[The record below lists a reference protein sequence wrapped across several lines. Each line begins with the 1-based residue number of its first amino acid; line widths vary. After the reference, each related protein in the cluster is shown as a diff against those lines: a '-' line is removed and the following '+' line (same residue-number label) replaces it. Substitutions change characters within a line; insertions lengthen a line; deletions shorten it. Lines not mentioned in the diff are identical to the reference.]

1 MLNEVSWIHV
11 GGKEII
17 LVGTAHVSEESSRVV
32 REVIQK
38 EQPEVVAVE
47 LCGQRCEALLDR
59 KKWEEKDIYNV
70 IREGKSYLFLM
81 QLFLTNFQ
89 RKMGDEFKVKPGSE
103 MLEAMNVAGENG
115 ARVALVDRDIRITLK
130 RVMNQ
135 ITLREKLRLFYEL
148 ISGTMVDEKI
158 DQDFLEKLKDKDVV
172 NEMMR
177 ELSEKVPSLKRVLV
191 DERDKYIAYNV
202 EGLHARRIVA
212 VVGAGHV
219 EGIKKILE
227 SGIKPGKKRVEEF
240 QRLENIS
247 SGISWWKIL
256 SYLVPFI
263 FLAIMGWGF
272 YRHGIGLTIEMF
284 WMWFLINGSLSALGV
299 LLASGH
305 PLSIFTAFIAA
316 PITSLNPAIAAGW
329 VAGLVEAWIRKPRVK
344 DFEGLFRMNS
354 LRDYWGNRVTRII
367 LVVAFANVGSTI
379 ATFIALPYLASLL

>member
-1 MLNEVSWIHV
+1 M

-17 LVGTAHVSEESSRVV
+17 LVGTAHVSEESGRVV

-38 EQPEVVAVE
+38 ERPGIVAVE
-47 LCGQRCEALLDR
+47 LCKQRCEALLDKR
-59 KKWEEKDIYNV
+59 KWDEKDIYNV

-89 RKMGDEFKVKPGSE
+89 RKIGDEFKVKPGLE
-103 MLEAMNVAGENG
+103 MVEAMNVARENG
-115 ARVALVDRDIRITLK
+115 ARVALVDRDIGITLK

-148 ISGTMVDEKI
+148 VSGTMVDERI
-158 DQDFLEKLKDKDVV
+158 DQDFLEKLKDKDLV
-172 NEMMR
+172 NEMMHD
-177 ELSEKVPSLKRVLV
+177 LSKKVPSLKRVLV
-191 DERDKYIAYNV
+191 DERDRYIAYKI
-202 EGLHARRIVA
+202 EGLNARRIVA

-219 EGIKKILE
+219 EGIKRILE
-227 SGIKPGKKRVEEF
+227 SGIKAGRKRMEEF
-240 QRLENIS
+240 RRLEGIS
-247 SGISWWKIL
+247 SRTSWWKIF
-256 SYLVPFI
+256 SYLIPMI

-272 YRHGIGLTIEMF
+272 YKHGFSLTVEMF

-305 PLSIFTAFIAA
+305 PLSILTAFIAA

-354 LRDYWGNRVTRII
+354 LRDYWKNRVTRII
-367 LVVAFANVGSTI
+367 LVVAFANLGSTI